1 MLAPVIRCCECKF
14 QQFGTNSLFILF
26 IQQPLFRCSS
36 GTTINGSTLSTKTAH
51 RKLAYLN
58 INGVFYKSTRNKL
71 QRHDHSNAA
80 KAAAATPELT
90 PSPGTNVRSFSVRG
104 TKYTV
109 SADGKRLQRNRIADP
124 LVVSS
129 AKSAVRTARL
139 DFGGLTY
146 VQVAPGTF
154 ECNGSHR
161 TRDHLTT
168 ARNKS
173 INMLLALGGRTKS
186 NVPCLIYQRLGKCR
200 ALERGRCPRVHDAK
214 RVAICSK
221 SVFVFD
227 ALFV

>member
-1 MLAPVIRCCECKF
+1 M
-14 QQFGTNSLFILF
+14 
-26 IQQPLFRCSS
+26 
-36 GTTINGSTLSTKTAH
+36 
-51 RKLAYLN
+51 
-58 INGVFYKSTRNKL
+58 FYKSTRNKL
-71 QRHDHSNAA
+71 QRHDQSKVTN
-80 KAAAATPELT
+80 AAAATSAT
-90 PSPGTNVRSFSVRG
+90 NASPGTNVRSFSVRG

-109 SADGKRLQRNRIADP
+109 SADGKRLQRNRIAEP
-124 LVVSS
+124 LAASNANS
-129 AKSAVRTARL
+129 PMRTARL

-168 ARNKS
+168 ARQKS

-214 RVAICSK
+214 RVAICPK
-221 SVFVFD
+221 SVIVLMTYFYMFFCIRIRTHRNIYLLPVHISLLH
-227 ALFV
+227 A